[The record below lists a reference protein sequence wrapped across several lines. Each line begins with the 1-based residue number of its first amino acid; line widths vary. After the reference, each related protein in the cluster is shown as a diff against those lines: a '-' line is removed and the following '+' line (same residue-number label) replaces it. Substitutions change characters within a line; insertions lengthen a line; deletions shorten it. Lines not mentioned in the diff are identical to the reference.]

1 MASVSKVQLI
11 KLQQTLKTDAAIG
24 TKFGISRQA
33 IHQLRCKYGIK
44 SVRDKN
50 RERNEKIAAR
60 YKKGK
65 TGIAIAR
72 EIDMSVAQVYRIIKK
87 LSKRS

>member
-1 MASVSKVQLI
+1 MASVNKEQLL
-11 KLQQTLKTDAAIG
+11 KLQKTLKTDAAIG
-24 TKFGISRQA
+24 AKFGITRQA
-33 IHQLRCKYGIK
+33 IHQLRCKYDIK

-50 RERNEKIAAR
+50 KERNLKMVEL

-65 TGIAIAR
+65 TGIAIAKVM
-72 EIDMSVAQVYRIIKK
+72 DMSIAQVYRIIKK